1 MSDRT
6 HALLSPPV
14 PSLTPAEDDAA
25 AMAALLHLLA
35 ETGYNL
41 RVSSSSG
48 WLVLSQGH
56 DAQVMG
62 ITVPDLLQQAETIR

>member
-14 PSLTPAEDDAA
+14 PALTQAEDDAA

-35 ETGYNL
+35 KTGYNL
-41 RVSSSSG
+41 RVSSG

>member
-14 PSLTPAEDDAA
+14 PSLTPAENDAVA
-25 AMAALLHLLA
+25 LAALLHLLA
-35 ETGYNL
+35 ETGFSL
-41 RVSSSSG
+41 RVSSG

-56 DAQVMG
+56 DVQAMG
-62 ITVPDLLQQAETIR
+62 ITVPDLLRQAETIR